1 MRTQVGGHR
10 NFGRYRGTPSP
21 WTSYLTFQIN
31 SATADSI
38 QTPLLASLSSASTER
53 PFDEGTSPDRHP
65 IPSGKHPLRA
75 DSPPAQYS
83 RHTQP
88 TSDAAPRLAPC
99 SYVKT
104 RTIPP
109 AGPSIDLAAH
119 TQISQTG
126 EGRTAP

>member
-1 MRTQVGGHR
+1 MRTQVNGHR

-21 WTSYLTFQIN
+21 WTSYLAFQIN
-31 SATADSI
+31 PATGDSL

-53 PFDEGTSPDRHP
+53 PFDEGSSPPPPR
-65 IPSGKHPLRA
+65 
-75 DSPPAQYS
+75 SPPAQYS

-88 TSDAAPRLAPC
+88 TSDAAPRLSPC

-109 AGPSIDLAAH
+109 AGPSIDLTAH
-119 TQISQTG
+119 TQI
-126 EGRTAP
+126 